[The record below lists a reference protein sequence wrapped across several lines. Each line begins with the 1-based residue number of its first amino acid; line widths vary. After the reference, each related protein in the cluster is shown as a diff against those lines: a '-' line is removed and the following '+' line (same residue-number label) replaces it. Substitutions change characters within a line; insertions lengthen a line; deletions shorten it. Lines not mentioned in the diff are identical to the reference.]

1 MQLAVLSL
9 ALAPKRREHR
19 TVSVGLSLPLLN
31 SLAAAAFLGAP
42 TLLPHLLAASGRT
55 GFISLLCPPVGHA
68 HRHSVLGTNPRSA
81 RLIPCSVPEASVSHS
96 EEGAVPMPRW
106 LLLSAPTPMGVTRVE
121 FYLSFLDIP
130 GGCGTK

>member
-42 TLLPHLLAASGRT
+42 TPLPHLLAASGRT
-55 GFISLLCPPVGHA
+55 GFISLLCPL
-68 HRHSVLGTNPRSA
+68 LGTPTGILFWGPIHVQPVSFPAQSLRPQF
-81 RLIPCSVPEASVSHS
+81 LIQRKVQSPCPD
-96 EEGAVPMPRW
+96 GYC
-106 LLLSAPTPMGVTRVE
+106 
-121 FYLSFLDIP
+121 YLPPHLWE
-130 GGCGTK
+130 